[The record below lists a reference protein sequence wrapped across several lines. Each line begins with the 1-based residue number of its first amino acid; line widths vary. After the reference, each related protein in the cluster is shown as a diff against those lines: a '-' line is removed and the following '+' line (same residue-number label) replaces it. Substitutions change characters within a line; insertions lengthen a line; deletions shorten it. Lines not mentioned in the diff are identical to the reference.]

1 MSRFIHEAA
10 QPDYSQGSHVEL
22 TRVAVRPWQLV
33 PEEMMGRIGALQPTA
48 VEPLSGAEPYS
59 GDKEWFKDF

>member
-1 MSRFIHEAA
+1 
-10 QPDYSQGSHVEL
+10 
-22 TRVAVRPWQLV
+22 V

-48 VEPLSGAEPYS
+48 VEPLSGADPYT